1 MKTILRMLA
10 VGLVFACI
18 LAGTAIG
25 QEKVVNVAAAA
36 DLSAAFKE
44 VAADFEKQ
52 KGIEVKLSFG
62 ASVALTQ
69 QIENGAPFDLFF
81 SADMG
86 YPQQLIAEGHASSAT
101 FYRYAVGKLVLWAL
115 AGSPLDLDRLGMNAL
130 LDSSVQK
137 IAIANPQHAP
147 YGRAAEAAL
156 KHTGMYE
163 RVSAKLVIGENIAQ
177 AAQFVDSGNAQIGFV
192 ALAHAMAPEMKGKG
206 KYWLVPADDY
216 PAIDQGAVV
225 LARSPHGKEAA
236 DFLEFIK
243 TKQSSAILQR
253 YGFTV
258 PETR

>member
-1 MKTILRMLA
+1 
-10 VGLVFACI
+10 
-18 LAGTAIG
+18 
-25 QEKVVNVAAAA
+25 
-36 DLSAAFKE
+36 
-44 VAADFEKQ
+44 
-52 KGIEVKLSFG
+52 
-62 ASVALTQ
+62 
-69 QIENGAPFDLFF
+69 
-81 SADMG
+81 
-86 YPQQLIAEGHASSAT
+86 
-101 FYRYAVGKLVLWAL
+101 
-115 AGSPLDLDRLGMNAL
+115 
-130 LDSSVQK
+130 
-137 IAIANPQHAP
+137 
-147 YGRAAEAAL
+147 
-156 KHTGMYE
+156 MYE